1 MKRFLPIIA
10 IFAAILMGACSSSG
24 GTYTNIVPSA
34 KVTSM
39 MLYHDSIP
47 YLSSTYFKVLELAD
61 TGLIANED
69 SIRYGTNLE
78 KIRTVFSFE
87 TTPGLATLHMGDT
100 TFYLKGRD
108 TIDYTKK
115 PIYLTVESSDGK
127 QIKTYEI
134 RVNAHQ
140 VDPDLYVWKTLTA
153 QAYEAPMEGDQQLLL
168 FGGMFYLYV
177 GTGDRVYLYTS
188 TDGSTWQPR
197 STDLPTS
204 CRVRS
209 IIADDSLGFYYAEG
223 SQLLQSTDGQQWT
236 NTLAGGATDS
246 LVTMLF
252 CFPAPDGER
261 CPWLLAED
269 EDPTQWQLQYMQ
281 GGQLVNYQAVSRL
294 TFPTSGFSC
303 VPFSAVSERPRV
315 LLLGGYMEDGSM
327 SSVRWNWEYIPGRGV
342 RMATYTNQR
351 SSFPAI
357 AHSSVVWY
365 NNQLMLF
372 GSIDSV
378 GTYQSRT
385 IYQSTDEGLNWTEM
399 DTTKCVMPQT
409 FQSRKKVSA
418 QVCHDG
424 LDLIVAGGSDNMT
437 TYRDVYMGRVQSIGW
452 DKK

>member
-1 MKRFLPIIA
+1 
-10 IFAAILMGACSSSG
+10 
-24 GTYTNIVPSA
+24 
-34 KVTSM
+34 
-39 MLYHDSIP
+39 MLLTHDSFP

-69 SIRYGTNLE
+69 SIRYGTPLE
-78 KIRTVFSFE
+78 KIRTLFSFE
-87 TTPGLATLHMGDT
+87 TTPGLAVLHQGDT
-100 TFYLKGRD
+100 TFYLTGRD
-108 TIDYTKK
+108 SIDYTKT
-115 PIYLTVESSDGK
+115 PIYLTVESSDAK
-127 QIKTYEI
+127 HIKTYEI

-153 QAYEAPMEGDQQLLL
+153 QAYDVPMEGDQQLLL
-168 FGGMFYLYV
+168 IGGMFYLYV
-177 GTGDRVYLYTS
+177 GTGDQVYLYTS
-188 TDGSTWQPR
+188 TDGSTWQLR
-197 STDLPTS
+197 STNLPAS

-223 SQLLQSTDGQQWT
+223 SQLLQSTDGQQWI
-236 NTLAGGATDS
+236 NILAAGAPDS
-246 LVTMLF
+246 LLTMLF
-252 CFPAPDGER
+252 WFNNPAGER
-261 CPWLLAED
+261 CPWLLARAA
-269 EDPTQWQLQYMQ
+269 DPTQWQLQYVED
-281 GGQLVNYQAVSRL
+281 GKLVDYQMVPRA

-303 VPFSAVSERPRV
+303 VPFSAVSERPRM
-315 LLLGGYMEDGSM
+315 LLLGGYMDDGSM
-327 SSVRWNWEYIPGRGV
+327 SSMRWNWEYIPGRGI
-342 RMATYTNQR
+342 RMATYTNNR

-399 DTTKCVMPQT
+399 DTAKCVMPQT
-409 FQSRKKVSA
+409 FQSRKKVSVL
-418 QVCHDG
+418 VCHEG